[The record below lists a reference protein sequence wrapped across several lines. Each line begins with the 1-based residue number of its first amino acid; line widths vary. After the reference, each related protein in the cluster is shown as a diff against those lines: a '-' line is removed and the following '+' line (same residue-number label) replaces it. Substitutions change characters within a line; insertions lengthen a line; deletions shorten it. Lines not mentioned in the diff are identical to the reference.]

1 MKKFFTCV
9 LIFVLCL
16 FAVGCGM
23 GFSGD
28 AEMVSA
34 AITYDEISQKY
45 YFEITYDDGTIKK
58 VQADGVTELG
68 KEGPQGD
75 AGNGIADIVTV
86 KDDDLGVTTVTVK
99 FTDEEKEPVS
109 FQIPHGV

>member
-58 VQADGVTELG
+58 YRRTELPSLA
-68 KEGPQGD
+68 KRDRKAMPATESQ
-75 AGNGIADIVTV
+75 T
-86 KDDDLGVTTVTVK
+86 
-99 FTDEEKEPVS
+99 
-109 FQIPHGV
+109 

>member
-45 YFEITYDDGTIKK
+45 YF
-58 VQADGVTELG
+58 
-68 KEGPQGD
+68 
-75 AGNGIADIVTV
+75 
-86 KDDDLGVTTVTVK
+86 
-99 FTDEEKEPVS
+99 
-109 FQIPHGV
+109 